1 MLLIA
6 ISYSVG
12 VAIGYYLCS
21 KRLPKFKTGDFVQSR
36 CEPWKSGNINHIKWS
51 IFHKQWT
58 YYCLG
63 YTWDGYYL
71 AQDLRKI

>member
-6 ISYSVG
+6 YTLGLIFGFNLGWCCRDV
-12 VAIGYYLCS
+12 
-21 KRLPKFKTGDFVQSR
+21 PKFKTDAFVQSR
-36 CEPWKSGNINHIKWS
+36 REPWKSGHIHHIKWS

-71 AQDLRKI
+71 AKDLRKI